1 MRRFFCVPALLRS
14 YAPALLAAICTGVDA
29 EPITSYHIGNS
40 LTNDMQPYGVAAMA
54 NEHGFTATAGQHI
67 HNSASLATIW
77 NNPAGASG
85 ARPFPDPAAYDVA
98 LPDYTWD
105 VVTLQPHS
113 SQGSTLGQDEEM
125 ILNFIDLTRSR
136 PANAD
141 TRFYIYATWPS
152 QNLGE
157 YQSVWTQ
164 DIADAD
170 DTRTVQSR
178 QYYTHLI
185 ERVRARTDAT
195 VLMIPAGEV
204 LYELDRRFGAS
215 AVPEADDVTD
225 LYRDQLHLNNAGRFV
240 AGLTTYATIY
250 GADPSGVEKPQG
262 EYGEADFSPGFYR
275 TVQDAVRDVLERNGY
290 VTVPE
295 PVTLTYGIVGLPFLL
310 RRRRPTA

>member
-1 MRRFFCVPALLRS
+1 MRLNCCAT
-14 YAPALLAAICTGVDA
+14 ALLAALGVTATA
-29 EPITSYHIGNS
+29 EPLTSYHIGNS

-54 NEHGFTATAGQHI
+54 NEHGFNASAGQHI

-105 VVTLQPHS
+105 AVTLQPHS

-125 ILNFIDLTRSR
+125 ILNFIDLTRTR
-136 PANAD
+136 PANVD

-152 QNLGE
+152 QNLGA

-164 DIADAD
+164 DIADED

-204 LYELDRRFGAS
+204 LYELDRRFRDS

-225 LYRDQLHLNNAGRFV
+225 LYRDQLHLRDESGRFV
-240 AGLTTYATIY
+240 AGLTTYATLY
-250 GADPSGVEKPQG
+250 GADPFGVEKPEGHYVDQI
-262 EYGEADFSPGFYR
+262 ELSPDFYR
-275 TVQDAVRDVLERNGY
+275 VVQDTVDDVVQRHPY
-290 VTVPE
+290 TTVPE
-295 PVTLTYGIVGLPFLL
+295 PATLVYAILVFPWIL
-310 RRRRPTA
+310 RRWQR